1 MTTSKYQGALQEL
14 SYHDFMF
21 LLSLSKTQNLAQSAR
36 DLAFSSSSASRRL
49 AHLRGVFHDDLFV
62 RSGQVM
68 VPSPRMLELLPQMEC
83 LLEETSSLFERS
95 VFDIAQSERMLRV
108 AVSDH
113 LFHSLFTRAILH
125 SFFTAAPRAIFSM
138 QPSDNHIFERLR
150 ENTIDM
156 AFYIGSEIPKEEFRM
171 VELYRG
177 RYGIFVRSDHPLVEM
192 GGLRRTVTK
201 EQIALFQAVQFN
213 YMDGPNSDDSARMR
227 QAMGQRVGVI
237 TPYSNS
243 IPMIVEETNFTFVGP
258 LVTLN
263 RFLQMSK
270 TPERFAILNLAED
283 YSYFVPKLIWHRR
296 SHSDPFLQWARSVI
310 IDTCRTEG
318 QELDKT
324 LLT

>member
-1 MTTSKYQGALQEL
+1 M
-14 SYHDFMF
+14 
-21 LLSLSKTQNLAQSAR
+21 
-36 DLAFSSSSASRRL
+36 
-49 AHLRGVFHDDLFV
+49 
-62 RSGQVM
+62 
-68 VPSPRMLELLPQMEC
+68 
-83 LLEETSSLFERS
+83 
-95 VFDIAQSERMLRV
+95 
-108 AVSDH
+108 
-113 LFHSLFTRAILH
+113 
-125 SFFTAAPRAIFSM
+125 
-138 QPSDNHIFERLR
+138 
-150 ENTIDM
+150 
-156 AFYIGSEIPKEEFRM
+156 
-171 VELYRG
+171 
-177 RYGIFVRSDHPLVEM
+177 
-192 GGLRRTVTK
+192 TK